1 MRYALIDAASSPDT
15 PKALAFHTPGYKA
28 RSLFARQPEAR
39 HADSGPWLAVLDGNS
54 GLDSWLRALQLRPGA
69 VAILE
74 SQAGFEQVFEHLEQC
89 LDMRLPSGELAMLRY
104 WDGRVFLRLQG
115 VLSDEQKR
123 ALLGP
128 VQSWTVRLLGRT
140 FVATA
145 QGLEQAA

>member
-1 MRYALIDAASSPDT
+1 MRYALIDAASSPDI
-15 PKALAFHTPGYKA
+15 PKTLAFYTQGHKA
-28 RSLFARQPEAR
+28 RSLFARQPEAK

-54 GLDSWLRALQLRPGA
+54 SLDSWLRALQLRPGA
-69 VAILE
+69 VATLE
-74 SQAGFEQVFEHLEQC
+74 SQADFEQVFEHLEQC
-89 LDMRLPSGELAMLRY
+89 LDMRLSSGALALLRY

-115 VLSDEQKR
+115 VLADEQKR

-128 VQSWTVRLLGRT
+128 IECWTVRLLGRT